1 MLYSMELF
9 KVILLSSNIMV
20 NTHILLIG
28 PIRPNIN
35 YIIYSINIIKSLIP
49 NIITH
54 ISYWKTNDD
63 DKNVFKKHF
72 DYVYENDEPSLGLCV
87 NNINRV
93 PTQIY
98 HEPFPF
104 VRLINVYKTFVN
116 MNIFFSKSVNNIQG
130 TDVMIRMRTDNI
142 IQVLNERDFNI
153 LIRDEQL
160 LSKSYAMV
168 FRTDVWKGVCDW
180 MCISNYDNIKKIWNY
195 ENIMK
200 DSKKYNDDI
209 KSVYNPESIIS
220 KHIQEE
226 NIQVIKLNN
235 IVRMSL
241 CRDYTELDNSIIK
254 SLGNII

>member
-1 MLYSMELF
+1 
-9 KVILLSSNIMV
+9 MV
-20 NTHILLIG
+20 NTHVLLIG

-35 YIIYSINIIKSLIP
+35 YIIYSINNIKSIIP
-49 NIITH
+49 NIKTH

-63 DKNVFKKHF
+63 DKDLLKKHF
-72 DYVYENDEPSLGLCV
+72 DYVYENDEPSLELCV

-93 PTQIY
+93 PRQIY
-98 HEPFPF
+98 SEPFPF

-116 MNIFFSKSVNNIQG
+116 MNIFFSKSLNNIQG

-142 IQVLNERDFNI
+142 IQVLNKRDLNI
-153 LIRDEQL
+153 LIHDEQL
-160 LSKSYAMV
+160 LNKNYAMV

-195 ENIMK
+195 DDIMK
-200 DSKKYNDDI
+200 DSTKYNNDI

-220 KHIQEE
+220 KRLLEE
-226 NIQVIKLNN
+226 NMKVINVID
-235 IVRMSL
+235 IVRLSI
-241 CRDYTELDNSIIK
+241 CRDFNKSDNSMIK

>member
-1 MLYSMELF
+1 
-9 KVILLSSNIMV
+9 MV
-20 NTHILLIG
+20 NTHVLLIG

-35 YIIYSINIIKSLIP
+35 YIIYSINNIKSIIP
-49 NIITH
+49 NIKTH

-63 DKNVFKKHF
+63 DKDLLKKHF
-72 DYVYENDEPSLGLCV
+72 DYVYENDEPSLELCV

-93 PTQIY
+93 PRQIY
-98 HEPFPF
+98 SEPFPF

-116 MNIFFSKSVNNIQG
+116 MNIFFSKSLNNIQG

-142 IQVLNERDFNI
+142 IQVLNKRDLNI
-153 LIRDEQL
+153 LIHDQQL
-160 LSKSYAMV
+160 LNKNYAMV

-195 ENIMK
+195 DDIMK
-200 DSKKYNDDI
+200 DSTKYNNDI

-220 KHIQEE
+220 KRLLEE
-226 NIQVIKLNN
+226 NMKVINIID
-235 IVRMSL
+235 IVRLSI
-241 CRDYTELDNSIIK
+241 CRDFNKTDNSMIK

>member
-1 MLYSMELF
+1 
-9 KVILLSSNIMV
+9 MV
-20 NTHILLIG
+20 NTHVLLIG

-35 YIIYSINIIKSLIP
+35 YIIYSINNIKSIIP
-49 NIITH
+49 NIKTH

-63 DKNVFKKHF
+63 DKDLLKKHF
-72 DYVYENDEPSLGLCV
+72 DYVYENDEPSLELCV

-93 PTQIY
+93 PRQIY
-98 HEPFPF
+98 SEPFPF

-116 MNIFFSKSVNNIQG
+116 MNIFFSKSLNNIQG

-142 IQVLNERDFNI
+142 IQVLNKRDLNI
-153 LIRDEQL
+153 LIHDQQL
-160 LSKSYAMV
+160 LNKNYAMV

-195 ENIMK
+195 DDIMK
-200 DSKKYNDDI
+200 DSTKYNNDI

-220 KHIQEE
+220 KRLLEE
-226 NIQVIKLNN
+226 NMKVINIID
-235 IVRMSL
+235 IVRLSI
-241 CRDYTELDNSIIK
+241 CRDFNKSDNSMIK